1 MAQQTLDAYEVEH
14 SDQPRLTDDVETEND
29 FSDPRLLEM
38 EKSETTEVQETVRKA
53 LQKRQLRSQKQEI
66 GEEIAAQSDWLSY
79 RHRITVDASST
90 AELQDLQADVGIDEQ
105 TIRALQ
111 AKAELQRLHPSR
123 RKEFITQVLNERVET
138 RARARID
145 VEQLR
150 ENAGNEIT
158 QLFEQQGDVVTLTW
172 KQLDDGSFSPYFP
185 EQEAPDMVATIHQA
199 TTDLS
204 ETALSKGAADV
215 VVLED
220 GAGVTVKSPFGTQSF
235 TLDRGTFKIRA
246 RSIRSLA
253 QEAGLIVTTKRDA
266 ACTSRDKD
274 ALEIDVDEAENTA
287 HVIELQSGAGGYS
300 RRYTEG
306 WTEYR
311 DFDPDREM
319 VLITSGKKTFYRRSL
334 RGSQERTW
342 LIGRDEGQ
350 VWTHRVYNTHH
361 TIDEALAF
369 IKPAEIKRFEVKGRQ
384 VTRQGDVY
392 FVQMIQHSNFEAL
405 EDTRHD
411 VEEKSDETVVIT
423 HPEHEP
429 LELTGEWK
437 AILNNDGSKSQSSR
451 YSRNAVRD

>member
-1 MAQQTLDAYEVEH
+1 MSISADPY
-14 SDQPRLTDDVETEND
+14 END
-29 FSDPRLLEM
+29 FSDPRLLEIK
-38 EKSETTEVQETVRKA
+38 KSEITEVHETVRQA
-53 LQKRQLRSQKQEI
+53 LEKRRLRSRKQEI
-66 GEEIAAQSDWLSY
+66 GEEIAAQSDRLNY

-90 AELQDLQADVGIDEQ
+90 AELQDVQADVGIDEQ

-111 AKAELQRLHPSR
+111 AEAELQRLYPSR
-123 RKEFITQVLNERVET
+123 RKKFVTQVLNERIET
-138 RARARID
+138 RAKSRID
-145 VEQLR
+145 AEQLR
-150 ENAGNEIT
+150 ENAENELT
-158 QLFEQQGDVVTLTW
+158 KLFEQQGDVVTLTW
-172 KQLDDGSFSPYFP
+172 KQLDDGAFSPYLP
-185 EQEAPDMVATIHQA
+185 EQEAPDMVATIHHA

-220 GAGVTVKSPFGTQSF
+220 GADVTVTSPFGTQSF
-235 TLDRGTFKIRA
+235 TLDRGTFKIQA

-253 QEAGLIVTTKRDA
+253 QEAGLIVTKTRDA
-266 ACTSRDKD
+266 ACTSRDKA

-300 RRYTEG
+300 RRYTEA

-311 DFDPDREM
+311 DFDPDRGM

-334 RGSQERTW
+334 RGVQERTW

-369 IKPAEIKRFEVKGRQ
+369 MKPAEVRRFEAEGRQ

-392 FVQMIQHSNFEAL
+392 FVQMIQQSNFEAL

-423 HPEHEP
+423 HPEHEA

-437 AILNNDGSKSQSSR
+437 AILNNDGSQSQSSR
-451 YSRNAVRD
+451 HSRRAVRD